1 MHRNAQVA
9 IEYMII
15 LGFILALMIP
25 LILLF
30 TSQKADTALQV
41 RSAQLRAV
49 GEKIV
54 DQAESVY
61 YLGEPSKVRF
71 KINLPQ
77 QVDGVTITNKA
88 LIFQLNTEFGTS
100 DIVIP
105 STVNMTGMIPITSGV
120 HYLTAENRGGYVALN
135 GT

>member
-1 MHRNAQVA
+1 MRKAQVA

-25 LILLF
+25 LVLLF
-30 TSQKADTALQV
+30 YSQKADAALQI
-41 RSAQLRAV
+41 RSQQLRVV

-77 QVDGVTITNKA
+77 QVTNVTITNKA
-88 LIFQLNTEFGTS
+88 LIFKLKTESGIS

-105 STVNMTGMIPITSGV
+105 STVNITGAMPITAGV
-120 HYLTAENRGGYVALN
+120 HYLTAENRGGYVTLN
-135 GT
+135 ST